1 MYLAKVGR
9 LWVSNTAI
17 LSDGKY
23 EVTFTT
29 NKNHAKE
36 LESDEIKVILVDF
49 SEMKIFKKEIKELS
63 EMELMCL

>member
-17 LSDGKY
+17 LSDEKY

-36 LESDEIKVILVDF
+36 LKSDEVKVILVDF
-49 SEMKIFKKEIKELS
+49 SEAKIFRKEIKVLS
-63 EMELMCL
+63 EMEIMYL